1 LKIQSWNK
9 GNNYEESGGMA
20 MSDFNS
26 NLENTAKEMEELLI
40 KEKQSPMDIR
50 MYNPLVLAYVGDS
63 VYDTFIRTMLVSE
76 GSIQVDK
83 LHKRAI
89 KYVQAKAQAEI
100 IQKLNDSLTEE
111 EQDIV
116 RRGRNTKS
124 GTVPKNADI
133 NDYRYATGFEALIG
147 YLYLAGN
154 AKRLMEILAAVAEMK
169 R

>member
-1 LKIQSWNK
+1 
-9 GNNYEESGGMA
+9 

-26 NLENTAKEMEELLI
+26 NIENSMKETAELLI
-40 KEKQSPMDIR
+40 KDKQSPTDIR

-63 VYDTFIRTMLVSE
+63 VYETFIRTMLVSN
-76 GSIQVDK
+76 GSTQVDK

-100 IQKLNDSLTEE
+100 VEKLHDSLTEE

-133 NDYRYATGFEALIG
+133 NDYRHATGFEALIG
-147 YLYLAGN
+147 YLYLIGN
-154 AKRLMEILAAVAEMK
+154 TKRLMEIFAAVAEIEK
-169 R
+169 